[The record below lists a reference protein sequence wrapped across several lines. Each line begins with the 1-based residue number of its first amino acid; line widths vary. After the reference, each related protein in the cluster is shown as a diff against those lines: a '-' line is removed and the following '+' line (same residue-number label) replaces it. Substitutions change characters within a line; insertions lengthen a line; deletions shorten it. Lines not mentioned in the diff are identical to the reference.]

1 MRIELTNT
9 NEEEEHGQHQT
20 ARPERSG
27 NGAIVIQHS
36 RLARPRPVSLSSR
49 FNHPQSAHFPSV
61 PYSRARR
68 MHHSRIAIAH
78 RAQLLPIHLRK
89 PEPPFL
95 GDVRRPRGS
104 DEEHQRHL
112 RRSEEEGDPGEDE
125 AEGDTQA
132 VQKAGAA
139 ARIRSGSS
147 GAGGPLGG
155 SRRGRS
161 RFVGLRVWSCAA
173 RVTPTPAGGGG
184 R

>member
-1 MRIELTNT
+1 MENREWDGSMRIELTNT

-89 PEPPFL
+89 PEPEVPM
-95 GDVRRPRGS
+95 
-104 DEEHQRHL
+104 
-112 RRSEEEGDPGEDE
+112 RSIN
-125 AEGDTQA
+125 ATC
-132 VQKAGAA
+132 AGARRKVIPARMKRRVIPRRCKKPEQQPGFGA
-139 ARIRSGSS
+139 ARAVLEVRWE
-147 GAGGPLGG
+147 GAGGAGA
-155 SRRGRS
+155 
-161 RFVGLRVWSCAA
+161 GLSD
-173 RVTPTPAGGGG
+173 
-184 R
+184 